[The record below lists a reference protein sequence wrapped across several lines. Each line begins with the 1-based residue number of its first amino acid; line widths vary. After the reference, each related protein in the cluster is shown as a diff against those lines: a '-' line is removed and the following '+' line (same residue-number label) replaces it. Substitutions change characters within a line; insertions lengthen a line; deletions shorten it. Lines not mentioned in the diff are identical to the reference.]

1 MSQTTARSQVFVGAG
16 TWTSQRK
23 HGGLFR
29 QIVGENRWESLIK
42 GLPEPMSVQAITIA
56 PSEADRIYVGT
67 QDGPYRSGDG
77 GATWERGDFPRDLQ
91 VWSIAV
97 HPKSARTVYAGT
109 SPVGV
114 WRSDDGG
121 DTWRQLPNV
130 KQPDRIKMSFA
141 CRVMR
146 LAIVPGAADQI
157 YAALEV
163 GGVMRS
169 LDGGEHWEDCADALV
184 SLSGRPHLKSKIQ
197 SDSEA
202 EGMLDAHALAVSDAA
217 PGAVFLAVRM
227 GLFRSDDRGM
237 KWQDLE
243 IGRFSPLTYGRDI
256 RVSPHDSRTLYAA
269 LSPAARSED
278 GSLYRSAD
286 LGKTWTR
293 VDHDVKARATMM
305 GLALHPRDP
314 DQVYCASRCGQ
325 VFGTQDGGRTWSES
339 SLPGGIDDVYA
350 IACG

>member
-29 QIVGENRWESLIK
+29 QIVGENRWESLTK
-42 GLPEPMSVQAITIA
+42 GLPEPMSVQAITIH
-56 PSEADRIYVGT
+56 PGDADLIYVGT
-67 QDGPYRSGDG
+67 QDGPYRSRDG

-97 HPKSARTVYAGT
+97 HPKNARTVYAGT

-163 GGVMRS
+163 GGVIRS

-184 SLSGRPHLKSKIQ
+184 SLSGRPHLKSMIQ
-197 SDSEA
+197 SDS
-202 EGMLDAHALAVSDAA
+202 
-217 PGAVFLAVRM
+217 
-227 GLFRSDDRGM
+227 
-237 KWQDLE
+237 
-243 IGRFSPLTYGRDI
+243 
-256 RVSPHDSRTLYAA
+256 
-269 LSPAARSED
+269 
-278 GSLYRSAD
+278 
-286 LGKTWTR
+286 
-293 VDHDVKARATMM
+293 
-305 GLALHPRDP
+305 
-314 DQVYCASRCGQ
+314 
-325 VFGTQDGGRTWSES
+325 
-339 SLPGGIDDVYA
+339 
-350 IACG
+350 